1 MSLKTL
7 CTFISLIYVP
17 YFLNSSIGSDS
28 SVNDLLLYKKLFE
41 YRRFDYRGFEEQSI
55 FVCGLD
61 VGKPI
66 LEGGLVFKV
75 TCEAKTLGQLVQMVA
90 CDGCDGCNVK
100 LGRSNQTQL
109 MLSWLVSCI
118 SHLCQLYF

>member
-1 MSLKTL
+1 MQKLKKVNQSYTFHHGIRNGKMSENR
-7 CTFISLIYVP
+7 F
-17 YFLNSSIGSDS
+17 SSKMLHIALG
-28 SVNDLLLYKKLFE
+28 FE

-66 LEGGLVFKV
+66 LKGGLVFKV

-90 CDGCDGCNVK
+90 CDGCDGCNVM
-100 LGRSNQTQL
+100 LGRSNQSQL

-118 SHLCQLYF
+118 SHLRQLYF